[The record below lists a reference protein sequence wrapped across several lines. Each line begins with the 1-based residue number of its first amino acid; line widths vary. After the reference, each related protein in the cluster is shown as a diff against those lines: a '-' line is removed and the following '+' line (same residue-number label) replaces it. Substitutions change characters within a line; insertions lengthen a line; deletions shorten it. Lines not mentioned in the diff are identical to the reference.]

1 MPPASSRPDA
11 PASLKTGAPASSKSD
26 APGGRP
32 TPAPAVTLGYVSRP
46 NGLLGAVVIHTD
58 PSMFDVLVKGLEV
71 ELHPRKGNALR
82 TRIRS
87 AAPVRGGMRVSFDRV
102 TDRDQSEALVG
113 ATVHV
118 EREQL
123 GALKDG
129 EYLDT
134 DLVGLE
140 VVAKDGTVIG
150 RLVEVIATG
159 ANDVY
164 VVVGADKSE
173 IMVPAVAHAVVGVD
187 LASGRMTVDGDAL
200 EYGAPPAA
208 SATPEGEPAATR
220 PKAFAKPP
228 RTPKTPTKLPE

>member
-1 MPPASSRPDA
+1 LKTDA
-11 PASLKTGAPASSKSD
+11 PASLRTG

-32 TPAPAVTLGYVSRP
+32 APAPTVTLGYVSRP

-71 ELHPRKGNALR
+71 ELHPRKGDALR

-102 TDRDQSEALVG
+102 TTRDQSEALVG

-140 VVAKDGTVIG
+140 VVAKDGALLG

-164 VVVGADKSE
+164 VVLGADKSE

-187 LASGRMTVDGDAL
+187 LAAGRMTVNAEAL
-200 EYGAPPAA
+200 EYNAPAPGTSETGPAA
-208 SATPEGEPAATR
+208 PR

-228 RTPKTPTKLPE
+228 RPKTPAKLPE